1 MLKATLTKATTSQAY
16 AVSSACGGDEA
27 TDFVMDGSDEVVAHG
42 GDGTGNDE
50 VVTTTGND
58 ELEIEL

>member
-1 MLKATLTKATTSQAY
+1 
-16 AVSSACGGDEA
+16 
-27 TDFVMDGSDEVVAHG
+27 MDGSDEVVAHG
-42 GDGTGNDE
+42 GDGSGNDE